1 LLDQDVRELWIPDEA
16 VDYQTSEI
24 TFTVTME
31 RPDGKNIPLT
41 VSQTRIVQ
49 ADEVLFLIMLQ
60 MVDETVGIYSQQ
72 DERTQTDPLTGLPN
86 RFHFLDQL
94 RMGIATANRYSTQ
107 LGIYLVDL
115 NDLQSVNKEY
125 GYRHGDVVLRTVGE
139 RMRERLRTND
149 IISRFGGDEFAV
161 LIPEFKIKGA
171 EAVAQKILSVFID
184 PIKVNGSMVS
194 MTANIGICVYPGC
207 GDTAESLINN
217 ANLALEQSK
226 ERGRNGYHVCD
237 FAHQPEELGD

>member
-1 LLDQDVRELWIPDEA
+1 
-16 VDYQTSEI
+16 
-24 TFTVTME
+24 
-31 RPDGKNIPLT
+31 
-41 VSQTRIVQ
+41 VQ
-49 ADEVLFLIMLQ
+49 ADELLFLIMLQ

-86 RFHFLDQL
+86 RFHFLDQV

-207 GDTAESLINN
+207 GDTAESLVNN